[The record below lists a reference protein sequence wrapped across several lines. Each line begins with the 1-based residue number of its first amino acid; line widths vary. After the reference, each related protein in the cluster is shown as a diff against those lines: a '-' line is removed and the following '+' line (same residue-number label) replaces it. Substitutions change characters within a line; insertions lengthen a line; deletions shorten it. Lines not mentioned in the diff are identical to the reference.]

1 MPNLKWMNV
10 IGLEKKISNPVALV
24 LKLWPELQYN
34 YQMHWHLDILNVTL
48 NINQPI
54 ISINEKSV

>member
-34 YQMHWHLDILNVTL
+34 YQMQWHLDILNVTL
-48 NINQPI
+48 YINQPI